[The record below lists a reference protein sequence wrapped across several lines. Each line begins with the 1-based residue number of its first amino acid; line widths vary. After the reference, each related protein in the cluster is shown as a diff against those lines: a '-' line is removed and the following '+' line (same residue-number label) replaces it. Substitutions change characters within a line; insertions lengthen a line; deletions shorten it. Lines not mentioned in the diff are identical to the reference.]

1 MAPFQLMS
9 ARRREKDGTRRRRRR
24 SFWSSFLAWCLLKQ
38 QPQPQQQQQTI
49 FEKFARNHPPTYD
62 GVCNPVLLEAW
73 IREMEKIFIA
83 TQCPED
89 QKVGIA
95 TYYLQK
101 EADNWW
107 AISRAAIEA
116 EPNFGWARFC
126 EALKKRFY
134 PDELRWQ
141 KEREFLQLEQGN
153 MSVQAYA
160 DKFVELSRFATTII
174 PDEASRV
181 KRVEKNLTPKVRSI
195 VAGIPSATFQQ
206 AYDRALSVYA
216 SVKAEETETANRGF
230 KRPFVPPTP
239 YQGAK
244 KPKFVPGQLPSGGR
258 PSGPPNILCQ
268 KCRRAYH
275 PGKNCDGSPIVCLSG
290 ARA

>member
-1 MAPFQLMS
+1 MTMADHANHAGQQQQQ
-9 ARRREKDGTRRRRRR
+9 
-24 SFWSSFLAWCLLKQ
+24 Q
-38 QPQPQQQQQTI
+38 QPQPQQQQTI
-49 FEKFARNHPPTYD
+49 FEKFVRNHPPTYD

-73 IREMEKIFIA
+73 IREMEKLFIA

-107 AISRAAIEA
+107 AISRAVIQA

-134 PDELRWQ
+134 PEELRWQ
-141 KEREFLQLEQGN
+141 KEREFLQLE
-153 MSVQAYA
+153 
-160 DKFVELSRFATTII
+160 
-174 PDEASRV
+174 
-181 KRVEKNLTPKVRSI
+181 SI

-206 AYDRALSVYA
+206 VYDRALSVYA

-230 KRPFVPPTP
+230 KRPFVPPSS

-244 KPKFVPGQLPSGGR
+244 RPKFVLRQIPSGGR
-258 PSGPPNILCQ
+258 PSGPPNMVCMRCC
-268 KCRRAYH
+268 KPYH
-275 PGKNCDGSPIVCLSG
+275 PGKNCDGTPMLCYKCKEPGHKAYECTKNSLVQKVPTASVVSAFRRRLCADVDVGVAIGTLIFSVG
-290 ARA
+290 